1 MSSAQ
6 LNMGFG
12 KAMPFKTKLT
22 VFSAML
28 VSVALLLATIGL
40 VGLQY
45 LTEDRLAD
53 QRHEQI
59 TQVIAANTGPA
70 LLFADTAAAEENLM
84 SIEGIEDVEAARLYD
99 VEGQIFAS
107 FKNANLDQ
115 DVQLAGLKSVMTN
128 VVVDQEMVGKLEIL
142 VDDRS
147 IFDIIAE
154 TWLAMLILFSICLI
168 LSMIFA
174 GQINKIAFAPIGR
187 LSDAMQKV
195 TVSNDYTMRLAEGS
209 DPDFALI
216 TRNFNKMVETVSHR
230 DEALVEKAQQLTD
243 ARDEAEQ
250 ANVAKSQFLAN
261 MSHELRTPLNAIVGY
276 TDVLKEEL
284 KSSSNMR
291 SLDDVQWIS
300 SSAQQLLELINSIL
314 DLSKIEAG
322 RMDVDVHEF
331 DVARIVH
338 EVGKMIEPA
347 AAQKNNKVHVQ
358 VAENLGIAHTDSVKL
373 RQSLLNL
380 GSNAAKFTE
389 NGRIFILARREDNE
403 LVFSVSDT
411 GIGMTEEQV
420 GRLFQPFSQA
430 DASTTRRFGG
440 TGLGLTITQRFCDM
454 LGGSIEVE
462 SKEGNGSTFTLRIKA
477 DFNSPDNQE
486 GPDAEEGSDTE
497 ENSAYQDIFDTSD
510 REIDHSKPLAIVID
524 DEPSAAKLLERMAVQ
539 AGYSTIAAPDGQSG
553 LDAIRKKKPALIL
566 LDISMPKV
574 DGFDVLETLRHEA
587 ALASIPVVI
596 VSVSDDRKSTLNA
609 GACEHLIKPVSSAEV
624 SAVLSQYA
632 QQRSGRVLIVEDDE
646 ATARLYSRGI
656 ERAGYTVSVATNG
669 REAQDLLTANEF
681 DFVVT
686 DLRMPEIDGH
696 DLIDWIAE
704 FAKVPKPALFVV
716 TGKAMSE
723 AETKAL
729 EEKVQRILPKNGLSP
744 SKLAAA
750 LTQTDQNSDD
760 MVSA

>member
-1 MSSAQ
+1 MSPAQ
-6 LNMGFG
+6 PG
-12 KAMPFKTKLT
+12 KGLGTAMPFKTKLT

-45 LTEDRLAD
+45 LTENRLAD

-59 TQVIAANTGPA
+59 TQIIAANTGPA
-70 LLFADTAAAEENLM
+70 LLFADAAAAEENLM
-84 SIEGIEDVEAARLYD
+84 SIEGIEDVAAARLYD
-99 VEGQIFAS
+99 VDGQVFAS
-107 FKNANLDQ
+107 YESLDL
-115 DVQLAGLKSVMTN
+115 DPELHLSALKPVTTN
-128 VVVDQEMVGKLEIL
+128 VIADQELVGKLEIY
-142 VDDRS
+142 VDARS
-147 IFDIIAE
+147 ILDIVAE
-154 TWLAMLILFSICLI
+154 TWLAMLVLFSICLL

-187 LSDAMQKV
+187 LSDAMQKI
-195 TVSNDYTMRLAEGS
+195 TLSNDYTMRLTEES

-230 DEALVEKAQQLTD
+230 DEALVEKAQQLTE

-261 MSHELRTPLNAIVGY
+261 MSHELRTPLNAIIGY

-284 KSSSNMR
+284 KGSTNLR
-291 SLDDVQWIS
+291 SLEDIQWIS

-347 AAQKNNKVHVQ
+347 ATQKNNKVHVQ
-358 VAENLGIAHTDSVKL
+358 IAENLGIANSDSVKL

-380 GSNAAKFTE
+380 GSNASKFTE
-389 NGRIFILARREDNE
+389 NGRIFILARREGSD

-462 SKEGNGSTFTLRIKA
+462 SREGSGSTFTLRIKA
-477 DFNSPDNQE
+477 DYNSLHADE
-486 GPDAEEGSDTE
+486 D
-497 ENSAYQDIFDTSD
+497 SADQDIFDTTD
-510 REIDHSKPLAIVID
+510 QTIDPSKPLAIVID
-524 DEPSAAKLLERMAVQ
+524 DEPSAAKLLERMAAQ
-539 AGYSTIAAPDGQSG
+539 AGYSTIAAPDGEMG
-553 LDAIRKKKPALIL
+553 LNAIRKEKPALIL

-574 DGFDVLETLRHEA
+574 DGFDVLETLRQDPE
-587 ALASIPVVI
+587 LASIPVVI
-596 VSVSDDRKSTLNA
+596 VSVNDDRKSTLKA

-624 SAVLSQYA
+624 SGVLSQYA
-632 QQRSGRVLIVEDDE
+632 QKRSGQVLIVEDDE
-646 ATARLYSRGI
+646 ATARLYSRGV
-656 ERAGYTVSVATNG
+656 ERAGFTVTVATNG
-669 REAQDLLTANEF
+669 REAQDLLTDEKF

-696 DLIDWIAE
+696 DLIEWIAE
-704 FAKVPKPALFVV
+704 FAEIPKPALFVI

-723 AETKAL
+723 EETKAL
-729 EEKVQRILPKNGLSP
+729 EAKVQRILPKNGLSP
-744 SKLAAA
+744 SKLAEA
-750 LTQTDQNSDD
+750 LTQSSQNSAET
-760 MVSA
+760 VSA